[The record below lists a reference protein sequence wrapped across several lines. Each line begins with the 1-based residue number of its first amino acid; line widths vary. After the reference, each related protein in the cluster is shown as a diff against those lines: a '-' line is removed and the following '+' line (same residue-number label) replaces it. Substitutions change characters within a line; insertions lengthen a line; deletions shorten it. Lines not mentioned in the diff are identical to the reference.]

1 MNTILLTRQ
10 VYCPLIS
17 TDARYLRTL
26 LFRLNRFLCIHFLSK
41 VGASMESILTGV
53 SVTLDMLVA
62 SVTAIMM
69 IVVLLLVPMVSNTK
83 LHSGAPLWV

>member
-1 MNTILLTRQ
+1 
-10 VYCPLIS
+10 
-17 TDARYLRTL
+17 
-26 LFRLNRFLCIHFLSK
+26 
-41 VGASMESILTGV
+41 MESILTGV

-83 LHSGAPLWV
+83 LYSDVPLWA